1 MTLQQRIVH
10 RRDCAAGSSLQLG
23 MVRRRLRFGD
33 GAVGSIVE
41 VARFEIR
48 FAVSLK
54 QLAEWFGVELAWIVA
69 DGLLG
74 AHK

>member
-1 MTLQQRIVH
+1 
-10 RRDCAAGSSLQLG
+10 

-74 AHK
+74 VHK